1 MARHRAF
8 TIEQARRKATMT
20 PHVRCRR
27 LALQALQL
35 GGGALGEMTGA
46 QPDAGGTARWSLIG
60 FNDELASAP
69 EMLPPALSHTDGR
82 NAWRVLLVCGRAF
95 VAASPARRR
104 AFAPALIAAAQLVED
119 LFQEQRG

>member
-1 MARHRAF
+1 MSRHRSF
-8 TIEQARRKATMT
+8 TIEQARRKDAMT

-35 GGGALGEMTGA
+35 GGCALGELNGA
-46 QPDAGGTARWSLIG
+46 QPDPTGTARWSLIG
-60 FNDELASAP
+60 FNEELAHAP
-69 EMLPPALSHTDGR
+69 PAMPPALNHPDGLR
-82 NAWRVLLVCGRAF
+82 AWSVLLIAGRAF
-95 VAASPARRR
+95 AAASPNRRR